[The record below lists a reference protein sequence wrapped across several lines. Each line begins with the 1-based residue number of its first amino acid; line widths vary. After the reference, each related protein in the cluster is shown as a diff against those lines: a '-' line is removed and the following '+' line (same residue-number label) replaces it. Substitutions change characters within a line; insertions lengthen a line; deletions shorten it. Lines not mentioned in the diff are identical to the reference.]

1 MTKKAFSFEQALEEL
16 QTIVTALEA
25 GNVSL
30 DDSLGLYERGVELVR
45 LCNQRLDEAQQRIS
59 VVQVATDG
67 TVSTKPFAEEAQS

>member
-16 QTIVTALEA
+16 QTIVTAMEA

-30 DDSLGLYERGVELVR
+30 DESLGLYERGVELVR

-59 VVQVATDG
+59 VVQAAADG
-67 TVSTKPFAEEAQS
+67 TVSTKPLAQDAQS

>member
-25 GNVSL
+25 GTVSL

-59 VVQVATDG
+59 VVQTAADG
-67 TVSTKPFAEEAQS
+67 TVTQAPFEGETQL